1 MNQAQRKRA
10 EDFISRL
17 ELVED
22 VDYTKR
28 ETQSSAYR
36 LYALRPNGTRKMF
49 GSVRLNVGGQDPG
62 KLNVYAMKGF
72 YDPEERFTCQ
82 DSNPKDC
89 YYKFWPDDEEAM
101 EYAVCAVKSAYGNKV
116 R

>member
-1 MNQAQRKRA
+1 MNQVQRQRA
-10 EDFISRL
+10 EDFIARL
-17 ELVED
+17 ELVEGTH
-22 VDYTKR
+22 YTKR

-36 LYALRPNGTRKMF
+36 LYAIRQNGTKKMF

-62 KLNVYAMKGF
+62 KLNVYANKGF
-72 YDPEERFTCQ
+72 YDPEARFTCQ

-89 YYKFWPDDEEAM
+89 HYKFWPDDEEAM
-101 EYAVCAVKSAYGNKV
+101 EYAVRAVKSAYGNKI